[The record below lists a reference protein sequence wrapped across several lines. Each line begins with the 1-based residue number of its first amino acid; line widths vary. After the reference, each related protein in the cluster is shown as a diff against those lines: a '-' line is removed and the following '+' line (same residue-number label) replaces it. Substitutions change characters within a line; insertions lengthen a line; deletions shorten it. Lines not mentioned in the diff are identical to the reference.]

1 MTAESTITN
10 VGTQPNVIA
19 TVDGVAVTTGE
30 ETAVG
35 NYLVTTADGKL
46 EITQDTAAIV
56 IESAT
61 TAWTYDSKLH
71 KDETYTVK
79 YNGESV
85 TAGEDGKTFTL
96 PNGDVITITATAA
109 GVTNVSDNAEK
120 NNTYTYSIKNG
131 TTDTSGNYAS
141 ITANVGTLTIN
152 PKAVTITAKNA
163 SRAYTGEAL
172 TQPEFEAT
180 ALEAG
185 DDHTFTVV
193 MTAESTITNVGT
205 QPNVIAT
212 VDGVAVTT
220 GEATAVGNYLVTT
233 ADGTLKV
240 TANTTVITIESG
252 SASKMFDG
260 TKLTSTDYIVKYGDE
275 VITANANGT
284 FTLPTGDTITIN
296 DTSNVVNVYDTAEG
310 NNTFVYELEN
320 GEQFTSINPSFGTL
334 TINPR
339 SLILTSAS
347 DEKVYDG
354 TPLTNDTVTI
364 GGDGLIAGDTITF
377 DVTGSQLYVG
387 SSDNQFTYKISK
399 ASASTNFVRRMLRMV
414 TSGLMAEGE
423 EKEEPT
429 PADNYDIT
437 VVYGKLTVTDDVPTE
452 DIIVKTHEEKEYKVG
467 ETIEFTISVTNIY
480 DKTVTIVVEEQEGVT
495 ITSESEFTEVAPG
508 ETITATAEYVVT
520 EEDVVA
526 GSFKNTATARFVFPD
541 GEEKEFPGEDEVT
554 DLEDPKPELT
564 ITKEVT
570 NAPAEGS
577 KFKEGETIEYKI
589 TVKNS
594 GNLTAY
600 EITVTDELTGDEWTI
615 EELAPGAEKVF
626 KATYKVTPEDAVAG
640 SVVNTATAKG
650 KTKGDDPVVT
660 PGTVETPIEQP
671 KLPKT
676 GDDTGLYRWIA
687 TMAMSAAA
695 LGFVLIKKKREEEEA
710 E

>member
-1 MTAESTITN
+1 ADQYE
-10 VGTQPNVIA
+10 
-19 TVDGVAVTTGE
+19 TVTP
-30 ETAVG
+30 
-35 NYLVTTADGKL
+35 
-46 EITQDTAAIV
+46 
-56 IESAT
+56 
-61 TAWTYDSKLH
+61 TY
-71 KDETYTVK
+71 
-79 YNGESV
+79 
-85 TAGEDGKTFTL
+85 
-96 PNGDVITITATAA
+96 
-109 GVTNVSDNAEK
+109 
-120 NNTYTYSIKNG
+120 
-131 TTDTSGNYAS
+131 
-141 ITANVGTLTIN
+141 GTLTIT
-152 PKAVTITAKNA
+152 ARTVTMTSATDTKEYDGQPLTNDTVTVTGDGFIEGEGATYDVTGSQTKVG
-163 SRAYTGEAL
+163 GEANNN
-172 TQPEFEAT
+172 
-180 ALEAG
+180 
-185 DDHTFTVV
+185 TFTY
-193 MTAESTITNVGT
+193 TLNEG
-205 QPNVIAT
+205 
-212 VDGVAVTT
+212 
-220 GEATAVGNYLVTT
+220 TT
-233 ADGTLKV
+233 ASDYSITTVNGTLEV
-240 TANTTVITIESG
+240 TKNTTVITIESG
-252 SASKMFDG
+252 SANKKFDG
-260 TKLTSTDYIVKYGDE
+260 TKLTSTDYVVKYGDE

-296 DTSNVVNVYDTAEG
+296 DTSNVVNVYDTKEG

-334 TINPR
+334 TITKR
-339 SLILTSAS
+339 SLTLTSATES
-347 DEKVYDG
+347 KEYDG
-354 TPLTNDTVTI
+354 TPLTNHTVTI
-364 GGDGLIAGDTITF
+364 SGDGLIAGDTITF

-387 SSDNQFTYKISK
+387 SSKNQFTYEISK

-414 TSGLMAEGE
+414 TSGLMAEGG

-437 VVYGKLTVTDDVPTE
+437 VVYGKLTVTDDVPTK

-480 DKTVTIVVEEQEGVT
+480 DETVTIIVEEQDGVT

-541 GEEKEFPGEDEVT
+541 GEEKEYPGEDEVT

-650 KTKGDDPVVT
+650 KTKGDEPVVT

-695 LGFVLIKKKREEEEA
+695 LGFVLIKRKREEEEA